1 MDGPGLRS
9 VDSIPAGMLRIP
21 LGRLAL
27 LTAVGAA
34 LLDALLIGLRRC
46 LGSNWRRVI
55 AIAGSTS
62 NAVLA
67 VALIA
72 LVGLEIWWWR
82 RVA

>member
-1 MDGPGLRS
+1 M
-9 VDSIPAGMLRIP
+9 
-21 LGRLAL
+21 
-27 LTAVGAA
+27 
-34 LLDALLIGLRRC
+34 GLRRC